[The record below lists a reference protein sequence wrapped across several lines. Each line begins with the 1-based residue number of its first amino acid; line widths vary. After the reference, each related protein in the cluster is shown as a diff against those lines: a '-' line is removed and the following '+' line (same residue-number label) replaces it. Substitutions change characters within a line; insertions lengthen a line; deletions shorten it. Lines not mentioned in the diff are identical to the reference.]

1 MGQFGPRQNNKKA
14 LGERSEAIII
24 FKLLEAGYNV
34 LTPYGDN
41 TRYDLVIEDADEQF
55 WRVQC
60 KTAWLDKDES
70 VIRFAVASLTYHTKA
85 GKTSHGRQDYHG
97 HVDYFAVY
105 SPDTGKVYLIPI
117 SHVGKTE
124 MKLRLVAPKN
134 SNQWGVKMATDY
146 EL

>member
-1 MGQFGPRQNNKKA
+1 MGLFGPRSNKKA
-14 LGERSEAIII
+14 LGERSQAIII
-24 FKLLEAGYNV
+24 YRLLEAGYNI

-60 KTAWLDKDES
+60 KTAWLEPDGKT
-70 VIRFAVASLTYHTKA
+70 IRFAVASLTYHTKA

-97 HVDYFAVY
+97 QVDYFAVY
-105 SPDTGKVYLIPI
+105 SPDTDKVYLVPI
-117 SHVGKTE
+117 NHVGKTE